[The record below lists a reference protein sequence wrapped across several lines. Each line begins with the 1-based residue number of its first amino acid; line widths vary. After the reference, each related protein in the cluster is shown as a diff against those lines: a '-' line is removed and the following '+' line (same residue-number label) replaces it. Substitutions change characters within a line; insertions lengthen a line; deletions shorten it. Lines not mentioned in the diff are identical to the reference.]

1 MRNTLL
7 FLLLLTG
14 FVCDAQNINKRLR
27 VNVDKLQFDTDNTG
41 AWADMATQ
49 GWVVD
54 YVGSHSTG
62 GGVDSTATNY
72 SAGNGLQ
79 LSNSQFAFGG
89 ALTNNTTLS
98 GAYTLNFGTSA
109 SRIAQVNAYSTNG
122 ILLQDAAVS
131 GTNPY
136 LQLSAGNAMLY
147 GRSLSLISTQNINI
161 ASGGVTSI
169 SGGGVQ
175 LAPTDSIN
183 FSLSTIAQSTDTS
196 TDKPLLITRSGR
208 LKQGYHTL
216 ANVSTVFGRTGTIT
230 GQAADYSAFY
240 PSLSGSY
247 TNPDWLVSL
256 PVSKITFA
264 GTSSQQILG
273 DGSLSTKIT
282 NNNQLTNG
290 SGYITNATGLITA
303 GTNVVITGSGTSAS
317 PYVITS
323 SGGVSGTTWGTIS
336 GSIGNQTD
344 LQVALAAKVSGN
356 SAITGATKTK
366 VTYDSKGLVTSGA
379 DATTTDIAE
388 GTNLYYTDTRAR
400 AATAITLTT
409 NNTSGASS
417 YDPVTRTLNIP
428 NYATGSGVALTN
440 FSAVAPLTYN
450 NTTGAYSTSIA
461 TNKLVGRTTSGTGVM
476 EEISVGSGLSFSAG
490 SLSNANSF
498 STGLTNASNVITNNL
513 STGVSGGQTVVGG
526 TLASNNLTLSSTS
539 NATKGKIFFGANSAY
554 DEGTSRLGIG
564 TSTPSESLHLAGG
577 MILGNTVAT
586 TNGTLRY
593 TGTSVD
599 ARVGGNWLSMT
610 NPVAS
615 QLPTTIVYNNQANN
629 FNGNTIENYSAK
641 YNDQTGTTYTL
652 LASDN
657 GKVVTFNNA
666 STITLTV
673 PSGLPVGFNCLVLQK
688 GAGQVIFTTSST
700 TINNR
705 QSLTKTAGQY
715 AVASLMSISV
725 NNFITGGDLS
735 N

>member
-27 VNVDKLQFDTDNTG
+27 VNVDKLQFDTANTG
-41 AWADMATQ
+41 AWADIATQ

-54 YVGSHSTG
+54 YVGTHSA

-72 SAGNGLQ
+72 SAGSGLQ

-89 ALTNNTTLS
+89 ALLNNTTLT
-98 GAYTLNFGTSA
+98 GTYNLNFGTSG
-109 SRIAQVNAYSTNG
+109 SRLNQVNAYSTNG

-136 LQLSAGNAMLY
+136 LQLSGGNGMLY
-147 GRSLSLISTQNINI
+147 GRSLSVIATQNMNI

-183 FSLSTIAQSTDTS
+183 FSLSTIDQSTDTS

-216 ANVSTVFGRTGTIT
+216 ANISTVFGRTGAIT
-230 GQAADYSAFY
+230 GQAGDYSSFY

-247 TNPDWLVSL
+247 VNPPWIVSL

-273 DGSLSTKIT
+273 DGSLATKIT

-290 SGYITNATGLITA
+290 AGYISNITGFVTA
-303 GTNVVITGSGTSAS
+303 GTNMVITGNGTIAS
-317 PYVITS
+317 PYVFTS
-323 SGGVSGTTWGTIS
+323 SGGTAGTSWGTIS
-336 GSIGNQTD
+336 GAIGNQTD
-344 LQVALAAKVSGN
+344 LQIALAGKEPTVTAGTT
-356 SAITGATKTK
+356 AQYYRGDKTFQ
-366 VTYDSKGLVTSGA
+366 TLN
-379 DATTTDIAE
+379 TTAVAE
-388 GTNLYYTDTRAR
+388 GTNLYYTDARAR
-400 AATAITLTT
+400 TAAAITLTT
-409 NNTSGASS
+409 TGTSGAST
-417 YDPVTRTLNIP
+417 YDPSTRTLNIP

-461 TNKLVGRTTSGTGVM
+461 TGKLVGRTTSGTGVM
-476 EEISVGSGLSFSAG
+476 EEIAVGSGLNFSAG
-490 SLSNANSF
+490 TLSNANSF
-498 STGLTNASNVITNNL
+498 STGLTNTSNVITNNL

-526 TLASNNLTLSSTS
+526 TAASNNLTLSSTA
-539 NATKGKIFFGANSAY
+539 NATKGKILFGVNSAY

-564 TSTPSESLHLAGG
+564 TTSPAESLHLAGG

-593 TGTSVD
+593 TGSSVD

-615 QLPTTIVYNNQANN
+615 QLPATIVYNNQANN

-641 YNDQTGTTYTL
+641 YNDQTGTAYTL

-666 STITLTV
+666 SAITLTV

-688 GAGQVIFTTSST
+688 GAGQVTFTTSAT

-715 AVASLMSISV
+715 AVASLISIASNSFV
-725 NNFITGGDLS
+725 TGGDLS

>member
-1 MRNTLL
+1 MRNIFL

-14 FVCDAQNINKRLR
+14 FSSEAQNIAKRLR
-27 VNVDKLQFDTDNTG
+27 VNGSQLEFDTTNTST
-41 AWADMATQ
+41 WATIPTQ
-49 GWVVD
+49 GWVIQ
-54 YVGSHSTG
+54 YVGAHPSG
-62 GGVDSTATNY
+62 GGVDSTPANY
-72 SAGNGLQ
+72 SAGSGLQ

-89 ALTNNTTLS
+89 ALLNNTTLT
-98 GAYTLNFGTSA
+98 GNYTLSFGTSA
-109 SRIAQVNAYSTNG
+109 SRLSGLNAYSANG

-136 LQLSAGNAMLY
+136 LQLSGGNGMLY
-147 GRSLSLISTQNINI
+147 GRSLSVIATQNINI
-161 ASGGVTSI
+161 ASGGVTSL

-183 FSLSTIAQSTDTS
+183 FALATIAQSTDTS

-216 ANVSTVFGRTGTIT
+216 ANVSTVFGRTGAIT
-230 GQAADYSAFY
+230 GQAGDYASFY

-247 TNPDWLVSL
+247 VNPNWIVSL

-264 GTSSQQILG
+264 GTSSQQVLG
-273 DGSLSTKIT
+273 DGSLATKIT

-290 SGYITNATGLITA
+290 AGYITNATGLITA
-303 GTNVVITGSGTSAS
+303 GTNVVITGSGTAAS

-356 SAITGATKTK
+356 AAITGATKTK
-366 VTYDSKGLVTSGA
+366 ITYDSKGLVTAGA
-379 DATTTDIAE
+379 DATTSDIAE
-388 GTNLYYTDTRAR
+388 GSNLYYTDTRAR
-400 AATAITLTT
+400 TATAITLTT
-409 NNTSGASS
+409 IGTSGAST
-417 YDPVTRTLNIP
+417 YDPSTRTLNIP

-450 NTTGAYSTSIA
+450 NTTGVYSTSIA
-461 TNKLVGRTTSGTGVM
+461 TGKLVGRTTAGTGVM
-476 EEISVGSGLSFSAG
+476 EEISVGGGLAFSAG
-490 SLSNANSF
+490 TLSNANSF
-498 STGLTNASNVITNNL
+498 STGLTNTSNVITNNL

-526 TLASNNLTLSSTS
+526 TAASNNLTLSSTA
-539 NATKGKIFFGANSAY
+539 NASKGKILFGSNSAY

-564 TSTPSESLHLAGG
+564 TTSPAESLHLAGG
-577 MILGNTVAT
+577 MILGNTVAA

-593 TGTSVD
+593 SGTSVD

-610 NPVAS
+610 NPTQS

-629 FNGNTIENYSAK
+629 FGGNTIENYSAK
-641 YNDQTGTTYTL
+641 YNDQTGTAYTL

-666 STITLTV
+666 SAITLTV
-673 PSGLPVGFNCLVLQK
+673 PSGLPVGFNCLILQK
-688 GAGQVIFTTSST
+688 GAGQVTFTTSAT

-715 AVASLMSISV
+715 AVASLISISL